1 VQPSS
6 LVFVAIVALWAGGL
20 LPHWIRRRDAVR
32 VARGEDRHSVALRVL
47 TRRGPRRR
55 GGPSTAPLLRGTP
68 GPAETEPVAT
78 QIRTAAGATTG
89 AARRRVGVLVALLA
103 VTAVA
108 VAGTLSGA
116 VPTLVAVVAASLLGA
131 DLVALRGAA
140 VQRRRRRAVEA
151 ARAPAPPRIARPSR
165 GLGPEPAAV
174 VPAARAQPDVAEQE
188 PLVVEAPVAAQPD
201 DGTWVPIPVPPP
213 TYTLKP
219 MAPRPEP
226 APLHLA
232 PVAPVLVVA
241 AATTVF
247 PEAADVDLDSVLE
260 RRRAVNG

>member
-47 TRRGPRRR
+47 KRRGPRRR
-55 GGPSTAPLLRGTP
+55 GGPSTAPLLRGTR
-68 GPAETEPVAT
+68 GPAETGPVAT
-78 QIRTAAGATTG
+78 QTRTAAGSTTG
-89 AARRRVGVLVALLA
+89 AARRRAGVLVALLA

-140 VQRRRRRAVEA
+140 VRRRRRAVEA
-151 ARAPAPPRIARPSR
+151 ARAAAPPRIARPSR
-165 GLGPEPAAV
+165 RVGPEPAAV
-174 VPAARAQPDVAEQE
+174 VPAARAEPDVAEQE
-188 PLVVEAPVAAQPD
+188 PPVVEAPVAAQPD

-226 APLHLA
+226 APLDLA
-232 PVAPVLVVA
+232 PVAAVPVVA
-241 AATTVF
+241 AATTLF